1 MGSQENY
8 FWLVVQQNM
17 NNKVSGSA
25 STSKKK
31 KNADHQVKETCAIM
45 SIQVTYETNHISLL
59 HDSTMLNALDFCFLC
74 ILL

>member
-31 KNADHQVKETCAIM
+31 NADHQVKETCAIM
-45 SIQVTYETNHISLL
+45 SIKVTYETNHISLL